1 MDRQPISE
9 QLDVELHCPYW
20 PETFAQD
27 YLRLGYWGNHTFA
40 SMLATQAS
48 QRPTHTALVDGE
60 LRLSYAELDRRVGL
74 LADGLKNKGLVPGDV
89 VIVQLPNQ
97 AAFVELSFALFRAGV
112 IPVFALPAH
121 REHELLQFC
130 RRTEAKAYFHV
141 PGTPASTM
149 RSWPTACSARCRA

>member
-1 MDRQPISE
+1 M
-9 QLDVELHCPYW
+9 DVELHCPYW

-74 LADGLKNKGLVPGDV
+74 LADGLCSGGTLVIARQPSSVECFEIIRRESITHTALVPT
-89 VIVQLPNQ
+89 Q
-97 AAFVELSFALFRAGV
+97 ALLWIELEAVDDS
-112 IPVFALPAH
+112 H
-121 REHELLQFC
+121 RE
-130 RRTEAKAYFHV
+130 
-141 PGTPASTM
+141 P
-149 RSWPTACSARCRA
+149 